1 MFLSRSSLLIK
12 QSQVFVTGNQQDNSE
27 PGQDF
32 ADISLSRGRPDWTR
46 MFAAIE
52 ASFDSDS
59 RRAAV
64 VACGPRSMVDQIW
77 DETNRRTRDNTRFDM
92 HHETVSP
99 VLAPPL

>member
-1 MFLSRSSLLIK
+1 
-12 QSQVFVTGNQQDNSE
+12 VTGNQQDNSE